1 MWEASILPFHRIKPV
16 IELSKYLTLSQ
27 NMHEFY
33 NFFSETSCHQ
43 ILTLFV
49 RLTMNPIFLH
59 RFSCTFLRHRVECV
73 CDKKRWLA
81 SISNIC
87 CSILRILMQVSGTSS
102 IRGRKNY

>member
-16 IELSKYLTLSQ
+16 IELSKYMTLSQ

-43 ILTLFV
+43 ILTLFL
-49 RLTMNPIFLH
+49 RLTMNPI
-59 RFSCTFLRHRVECV
+59 SCTGFLAHFFDTFRVECV
-73 CDKKRWLA
+73 YDKKRWLA
-81 SISNIC
+81 SISKIC

-102 IRGRKNY
+102 I